1 MQAKQAVPESGSA
14 PCVGLVGLT
23 LGGGIGSMQG
33 LHGLAI
39 DALESVR
46 MVTAQGQSLT
56 VSRTEHADLFWA
68 LRGAGANFGIIT
80 SATYTI
86 HDATNRGQ
94 AVNADFLY
102 PAAQNRSL
110 WELLGSY
117 DDYIPDELNI
127 LLSAGYN
134 RETKQVSRRRKVMDA
149 D

>member
-1 MQAKQAVPESGSA
+1 
-14 PCVGLVGLT
+14 
-23 LGGGIGSMQG
+23 
-33 LHGLAI
+33 
-39 DALESVR
+39 
-46 MVTAQGQSLT
+46 
-56 VSRTEHADLFWA
+56 LFWA

-94 AVNADFLY
+94 AVNADFIY

-134 RETKQVSRRRKVMDA
+134 RETKQVSSRRRVID
-149 D
+149 DD